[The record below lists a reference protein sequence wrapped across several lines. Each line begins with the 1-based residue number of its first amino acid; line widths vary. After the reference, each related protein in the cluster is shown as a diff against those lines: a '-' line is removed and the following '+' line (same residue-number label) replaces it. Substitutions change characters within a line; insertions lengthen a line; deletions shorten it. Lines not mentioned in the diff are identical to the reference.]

1 MSWFSLTAL
10 TSLQWYWPWAL
21 LLLPLPLLVRRLL
34 PAIKPEQS
42 ALRVSQLDD
51 WTGQTATDSRTR
63 TGWWKM
69 LAISLIWCLLIIA
82 LARPYQLGEAV
93 SLPTSGRDLLL
104 AVDISGSM
112 QRPDMVIDGHQVDRL
127 TAVKNVVNRF
137 IDQRQGDRLGL
148 ILFGSNAYIQ
158 TPLTFD
164 RETVRKYLLEAQ
176 IGLAGDQ
183 TAIGDAIGLGIKR
196 LLSHPANSRVMV
208 LLTDG
213 ANTAGEIE
221 PLKAAELAAENQVRI
236 YTIALGADSMIV
248 PGLFGNR
255 RVNPSQDLDEPTLTT
270 IAQKTGGSFFRARN
284 IDELNQ
290 IYGLIDQLEP
300 TEKDPEIFRPQHSLY
315 DQPLGLALVLSLL
328 LALARIVDFTW
339 LHNAI
344 RRSGSRGKQQL

>member
-1 MSWFSLTAL
+1 MNWFSLDAL
-10 TSLQWYWPWAL
+10 ASLEWYWPWAFV
-21 LLLPLPLLVRRLL
+21 LLPLPLLIRFLL
-34 PAIKPEQS
+34 PAIKPEQA

-51 WTGQTATDSRTR
+51 WTGQHSNDQQRHTSA
-63 TGWWKM
+63 WLV
-69 LAISLIWCLLIIA
+69 LASISLIWCLLVTA
-82 LARPYQLGEAV
+82 LARPYQLGDAV
-93 SLPTSGRDLLL
+93 ALPTSGRDLLL

-112 QRPDMVIDGHQVDRL
+112 QREDMVINGQQVDRL
-127 TAVKNVVNRF
+127 SAVKNVVEQF

-164 RETVRKYLLEAQ
+164 RQTVRQYLLEAQ
-176 IGLAGDQ
+176 IGLAGEQ

-196 LLSHPANSRVMV
+196 LLSHPADSRVMV

-221 PLKAAELAAENQVRI
+221 PLRAAALAADNQVRI
-236 YTIALGADSMIV
+236 YTIALGADSMVV

-255 RVNPSQDLDEPTLTT
+255 RVNPSRDLDEPTLTE
-270 IAQKTGGSFFRARN
+270 IARQTGGTFFRARN

-300 TEKDPEIFRPQHSLY
+300 TEKDPEIFRPQRSLY

-328 LALARIVDFTW
+328 LALARSVDFIA
-339 LHNAI
+339 LQQRLRHA
-344 RRSGSRGKQQL
+344 GSRGK